1 LAVLQTNQEQKYRIE
16 SICREK
22 NTIAEEYEAEFNR
35 MNVRYLFFIMINH
48 VLNNFNVFIF
58 KTFKIIKRI
67 SYLLG

>member
-35 MNVRYLFFIMINH
+35 MNVRYPFCMIMNH
-48 VLNNFNVFIF
+48 VFKNVKVFIYKAF
-58 KTFKIIKRI
+58 KKLKEVRDTC
-67 SYLLG
+67 